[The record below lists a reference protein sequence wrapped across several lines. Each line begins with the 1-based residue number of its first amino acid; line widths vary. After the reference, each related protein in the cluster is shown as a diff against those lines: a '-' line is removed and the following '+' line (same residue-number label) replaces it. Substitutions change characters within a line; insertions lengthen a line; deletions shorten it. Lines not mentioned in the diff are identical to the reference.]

1 MLRAI
6 PIQLRTTRP
15 TLGVVGLSILGALLV
30 SATITGETD
39 AYFGSRFSL
48 VLLGTVLVTISIVI
62 FADLPPAAIVISW
75 APLSAALWAF
85 ARLPRDPP
93 VLTFDRLWILG
104 MLAYLIFW
112 PRRFERSRESRLLM
126 LALFLLLVSYGIR
139 VFAGG
144 ATITTPGA
152 ANWFDAIVLPAIL
165 FATVSRFCHTTARAQ
180 AITGS
185 LAVGGGVL
193 GAIGV
198 AERIFGFNLS
208 SLNGF
213 AARFDTSLHQVRVSG
228 PYQVPE
234 PYALS
239 LVICLAATLYWIQT
253 RRPRPYA
260 WGAVVISLEVAGIA
274 VTLFRA
280 AWLAGLIVVI
290 ASIGLRPGRFGRA
303 LLTLGAV
310 LVLVAAANTS
320 LAQNQTYTSRLKE
333 RNNIYGRLAT
343 YEQGLEIFRGSPLFG
358 VGVDNYTVASRARA
372 PVFVHNVQSIDVP
385 HNSYVA
391 VLAEQG
397 LVGFVPLLLLTF
409 AVWRLTRALRRRGA
423 SEDVRVLV
431 GVLSGAA
438 LGYLL
443 MSLTLQMLI
452 YSPSNLFF
460 AALLGVAAGGLDSQT
475 SGEPQAKEQPR
486 SD

>member
-1 MLRAI
+1 
-6 PIQLRTTRP
+6 
-15 TLGVVGLSILGALLV
+15 
-30 SATITGETD
+30 
-39 AYFGSRFSL
+39 
-48 VLLGTVLVTISIVI
+48 
-62 FADLPPAAIVISW
+62 
-75 APLSAALWAF
+75 
-85 ARLPRDPP
+85 
-93 VLTFDRLWILG
+93 VLTFDRLWIGG

-112 PRRFERSRESRLLM
+112 PRRFERSRESRLVL
-126 LALFLLLVSYGIR
+126 LALLWLLVSYGIH

-144 ATITTPGA
+144 ASLTTPA
-152 ANWFDAIVLPAIL
+152 AADWFDAIVLPAIL
-165 FATVSRFCHTTARAQ
+165 FATVSRFCITSARAQ
-180 AITGS
+180 RITGS
-185 LAVGGGVL
+185 LALAGGVL

-198 AERIFGFNLS
+198 AERIFGFDLS
-208 SLNGF
+208 SLNGV
-213 AARFDTSLHQVRVSG
+213 AARLDTSLHEVRLSG

-234 PYALS
+234 PYSLS

-260 WGAVVISLEVAGIA
+260 WGAVLISLEVAA
-274 VTLFRA
+274 LALTLFRA
-280 AWLAGLIVVI
+280 AWLAGLIVVT
-290 ASIGLRPGRFGRA
+290 ASIGLRPGRFGRG

-320 LAQNQTYTSRLKE
+320 LEQNQTYTARLKE

-343 YEQGLEIFRGSPLFG
+343 YEQGLDIFRGSPWLG
-358 VGVDNYTVASRARA
+358 VGVDNYTVASKERA
-372 PVFVHNVQSIDVP
+372 PVFVHNVQSIEFP

-409 AVWRLTRALRRRGA
+409 AVWRLIRGLRRRAA

-443 MSLTLQMLI
+443 MSITLQMLP
-452 YSPSNLFF
+452 YGPSNLFF
-460 AALLGVAAGGLDSQT
+460 AALLGVAAGRLDSQT
-475 SGEPQAKEQPR
+475 AGQPQAEER
-486 SD
+486 SPSD

>member
-1 MLRAI
+1 
-6 PIQLRTTRP
+6 
-15 TLGVVGLSILGALLV
+15 
-30 SATITGETD
+30 
-39 AYFGSRFSL
+39 L
-48 VLLGTVLVTISIVI
+48 VLLGTILVTISIVI
-62 FADLPPAAIVISW
+62 FADLPPGAILISW
-75 APLSAALWAF
+75 APLAAALWAF
-85 ARLPRDPP
+85 ARVPRDPP
-93 VLTFDRLWILG
+93 VLTFDRLWIGG
-104 MLAYLIFW
+104 MLAYLIFR
-112 PRRFERSRESRLLM
+112 PRSFERSRESRFLM
-126 LALFLLLVSYGIR
+126 LALLWLLVSYGIH

-144 ATITTPGA
+144 ASITTPAA

-165 FATVSRFCHTTARAQ
+165 FATVSRFCDTSARAQ

-185 LAVGGGVL
+185 LAIAGGVL

-208 SLNGF
+208 RLNGV
-213 AARFDTSLHQVRVSG
+213 AARLDTSLHEVRISG

-239 LVICLAATLYWIQT
+239 LVICLAATLYWIQS

-260 WGAVVISLEVAGIA
+260 WGAVFISLEVAGIA
-274 VTLFRA
+274 LTLFRA

-290 ASIGLRPGRFGRA
+290 ASIGLRPRRFGRA
-303 LLTLGAV
+303 LFTLGAV

-320 LAQNQTYTSRLKE
+320 LQQNQTYTARLKE

-343 YEQGLEIFRGSPLFG
+343 YQQGFEIFRDSPLFG
-358 VGVDNYTVASRARA
+358 VGVDNYTAASLQRT
-372 PVFVHNVQSIDVP
+372 PVFVHNVQSIDFP

-409 AVWRLTRALRRRGA
+409 AVWQLIRALRRKA
-423 SEDVRVLV
+423 LSDDLRVLV

-443 MSLTLQMLI
+443 MSLTLMMLVF
-452 YSPSNLFF
+452 SPSNLFF
-460 AALLGVAAGGLDSQT
+460 AALLGVAAGRLDSLRT
-475 SGEPQAKEQPR
+475 DQPR
-486 SD
+486 ASEAGE

>member
-1 MLRAI
+1 MLRTI
-6 PIQLRTTRP
+6 PIQLRTTRS
-15 TLGVVGLSILGALLV
+15 TLGLVGLSILAALVV
-30 SATITGETD
+30 SATISGEAD
-39 AYFGSRFSL
+39 AYLGSRFSL

-75 APLSAALWAF
+75 APLAAALWAF
-85 ARLPRDPP
+85 ARLPKNPP

-104 MLAYLIFW
+104 MLGYLIFW

-126 LALFLLLVSYGIR
+126 LALLVLLVSYGIH

-144 ATITTPGA
+144 ASVTTPA
-152 ANWFDAIVLPAIL
+152 FADWFDAIVLPAIL
-165 FATVSRFCHTTARAQ
+165 FATVSRFCDTRARAQ
-180 AITGS
+180 AIMGS
-185 LAVGGGVL
+185 LAIAGGVL

-208 SLNGF
+208 SLNGVK
-213 AARFDTSLHQVRVSG
+213 ARFDTSLLQVRISG

-260 WGAVVISLEVAGIA
+260 LGALLVSLEAAGIA

-280 AWLAGLIVVI
+280 AWLSGLVVVI

-303 LLTLGAV
+303 ALTLGAV

-320 LAQNQTYTSRLKE
+320 LAQNQTYTARLKE
-333 RNNIYGRLAT
+333 RDNIWGRLAT

-358 VGVDNYTVASRARA
+358 VGVDNYTVASQERA
-372 PVFVHNVQSIDVP
+372 PVFVHNVQSIDFP

-409 AVWRLTRALRRRGA
+409 AVWRLIRGLRRRTA
-423 SEDVRVLV
+423 SEDLRVLV

-443 MSLTLQMLI
+443 MSLTLQMLTF
-452 YSPSNLFF
+452 SPSNLFF
-460 AALLGVAAGGLDSQT
+460 AALLGVGAGRLDSQRT
-475 SGEPQAKEQPR
+475 VEPPAEESFPAE
-486 SD
+486 